1 MSRYRSVLSNAVFFL
16 LVLLLLMAAF
26 SEHLKIPVWLTISGR
41 FHPLLLHFPIT
52 LVILLLVTY
61 PFRSAWKNNMQL
73 SAAYDL
79 LWLHAAGLAALSAL
93 SGLVLS
99 TDGGYDETT
108 LDRHMWLGTATAA
121 IAYVIWYLQAGR
133 ESGKGILNI
142 LVIICGVTLGVGSH
156 YGGTLT
162 HGEDYLTFRTPVEES
177 EASGRVTD
185 STAIYLAAVQPLLQ
199 TKCYSCHNEKKSK
212 GDFVMTQEAL
222 LLKGGKEGAPWVAG
236 NPDNSRLVQRL
247 LLDMTDKKHMPPKGK
262 PQLSSREIEL
272 LHKWI
277 ADGADF
283 DKSFQDYPST
293 DTFRIFA
300 ASFIQPADVK
310 KTKTMD
316 HAFEPADKKTLANL
330 NGPFRVI
337 TSLDNRTPA
346 LRLGFYVSSE
356 YKPSML
362 EDCRPLSLQIVSAN
376 LSGMPAGDEAVQQ
389 LSGYPNIEEIFLH
402 STRITGAN
410 LALLKQ
416 STKLRTLSLSNTKV
430 NAMQI
435 EPLAALPM
443 LEKVFLWKTNVTD
456 AEAKILQKK
465 YPRIQ
470 WDIGYIPDTKEFLKL
485 TSPQLK
491 NAEKM
496 VFATGETIT
505 LKHPMSGA
513 GIRYTTDGSDPD
525 SINTPLFTKPIPVNG
540 PTQVKAI
547 AVMSGWHA
555 SSISAFTVFSRGI
568 LPAFSSLLTKPDNR
582 YKQQGAASLTD
593 GNKGESN
600 NSLVN
605 WLGFRDEPFKA
616 HFSFAKEEAINKV
629 TLSMADNNGSYIMP
643 PAVIIVKGGTDSLKM
658 IPIGRL
664 APKQPSTYGP
674 VENRIY
680 TVGINP
686 GKYRYIHIQA
696 DPVSKLP
703 EWHRGKGQKGWVFVD
718 EVFFY

>member
-16 LVLLLLMAAF
+16 LVLLLLMASF
-26 SEHLKIPVWLTISGR
+26 SEHLKVPVWLTISGR

-52 LVILLLVTY
+52 LVILLLVTF
-61 PFRSAWKNNMQL
+61 PFRSAWKDNTQL

-79 LWLHAAGLAALSAL
+79 LWLHTAGFAVLSAI
-93 SGLVLS
+93 SGMILS
-99 TDGGYDETT
+99 TDGGYDKTT

-121 IAYVIWYLQAGR
+121 IAYIIWQLQAGSG
-133 ESGKGILNI
+133 SGKGILNL
-142 LVIICGVTLGVGSH
+142 LVIICGVTLGIGSH
-156 YGGTLT
+156 LGGTLT
-162 HGEDYLTFRTPVEES
+162 HGEDYLSFRTPVNEPLVT
-177 EASGRVTD
+177 RPVTD

-212 GDFVMTQEAL
+212 GDFVMTQTAL

-236 NPDNSRLVQRL
+236 EPDESLLVQRL
-247 LLDMTDKKHMPPKGK
+247 LLDMEDKKHMPPKGK

-277 ADGADF
+277 ANGADF
-283 DKSFQDYPST
+283 EKSFQDYPST
-293 DTFRIFA
+293 DSFRIFA
-300 ASFIQPADVK
+300 ASFTQPEHVG

-316 HAFEPADKKTLANL
+316 HAFEPADPKTLAKL

-346 LRLGFYVSSE
+346 LRLGFYVASE

-362 EDCRPLSLQIVSAN
+362 EECRTLSQQLVSAN

-389 LSGYPNIEEIFLH
+389 LAGYPNIEEIFLNG
-402 STRITGAN
+402 TRITGAN
-410 LALLKQ
+410 LTLLQQ
-416 STKLRTLSLSNTKV
+416 SKKLRILSLANTKV
-430 NAMQI
+430 KALQI
-435 EPLAALPM
+435 EKLATLPM

-456 AEAKILQKK
+456 AEAQVLQQKF
-465 YPRIQ
+465 PRIQ

-491 NAEKM
+491 NPDKM
-496 VFATGETIT
+496 VFAAGETIT
-505 LKHPMSGA
+505 LKHPMPGV

-525 SINTPLFTKPIPVNG
+525 SINTPLFTQPIVVNG

-547 AVMSGWHA
+547 AVMPGWNVSNVA
-555 SSISAFTVFSRGI
+555 AFTVFSRGI
-568 LPAFSSLLTKPDNR
+568 MPTASSLLTSPDKR

-616 HFSFAKEEAINKV
+616 MFSFAKEETINKV

-643 PAVIIVKGGTDSLKM
+643 PAVITIKGGKDTLKM
-658 IPIGRL
+658 TQIGRL
-664 APKQPSTYGP
+664 VPKQPAGYGP
-674 VENRIY
+674 VENKIY
-680 TVGINP
+680 TVGIDP
-686 GKYRYIHIQA
+686 GNYRYIHIQA